1 MEPVKNAVEGLCTNS
16 LLVSK
21 LVAELDGEG
30 GGLFVK
36 FEGRGRHRDAWR

>member
-1 MEPVKNAVEGLCTNS
+1 MKPMKYAIKS
-16 LLVSK
+16 LSADRLLMSE

-36 FEGRGRHRDAWR
+36 FEG